1 MSVASASCLC
11 GKVNITVANASN
23 SVGACHCS
31 ICRKWSGGPFM
42 AIDCGPN
49 VSIEQTGDVTVYN
62 SSEWAERGFCKHCGR
77 HLFYRLKQTQQYFIP
92 AGLFGNTDNFIFDHQ
107 VFVDNKPHYY
117 DFSNHTKDMTEAEA
131 FAMFESSDE

>member
-1 MSVASASCLC
+1 
-11 GKVNITVANASN
+11 
-23 SVGACHCS
+23 
-31 ICRKWSGGPFM
+31 M

-49 VSIEQTGDVTVYN
+49 VSIEQTGDFTVYN